1 MSSDNNNPSKLLQ
14 TFKSIIFALI
24 IALFIRYIFIQPFK
38 IPSESMYPTLLVGDQ
53 ILVDRVSY
61 GVGLPCS
68 KNKLISPFKKIKR
81 GDVIVFRYPM
91 DPNSK
96 TCPNGGFIGFTSI
109 YYIKRVIGIPGDT
122 VSMRSNDIY
131 INGELISK
139 ATSQTYILNNE
150 AHDVFEN
157 SFTEDIDSRLQVIYM
172 RKKNSETTNLDI
184 KVPAGSFFVLGD
196 NRDNSMDSR
205 YWGFVPRENII
216 GKAFLI
222 HFSWNNKFKNVKDIL
237 RTGRFFNTIK

>member
-1 MSSDNNNPSKLLQ
+1 MSSDNNNPSKLLS

-68 KNKLISPFKKIKR
+68 KNKLISPFKNIKR

-96 TCPNGGFIGFTSI
+96 ICPNGGFIGLTSI
-109 YYIKRVIGIPGDT
+109 YKI
-122 VSMRSNDIY
+122 
-131 INGELISK
+131 
-139 ATSQTYILNNE
+139 
-150 AHDVFEN
+150 
-157 SFTEDIDSRLQVIYM
+157 
-172 RKKNSETTNLDI
+172 
-184 KVPAGSFFVLGD
+184 
-196 NRDNSMDSR
+196 
-205 YWGFVPRENII
+205 
-216 GKAFLI
+216 
-222 HFSWNNKFKNVKDIL
+222 
-237 RTGRFFNTIK
+237 

>member
-1 MSSDNNNPSKLLQ
+1 
-14 TFKSIIFALI
+14 
-24 IALFIRYIFIQPFK
+24 
-38 IPSESMYPTLLVGDQ
+38 MYPTLLVGDQ

-122 VSMRSNDIY
+122 VSMRSKDIY

-157 SFTEDIDSRLQVIYM
+157 SFTEDIDSGLQVIYM
-172 RKKNSETTNLDI
+172 RKKNSETINLDL
-184 KVPAGSFFVLGD
+184 S
-196 NRDNSMDSR
+196 
-205 YWGFVPRENII
+205 
-216 GKAFLI
+216 LI
-222 HFSWNNKFKNVKDIL
+222 HI
-237 RTGRFFNTIK
+237 

>member
-1 MSSDNNNPSKLLQ
+1 
-14 TFKSIIFALI
+14 
-24 IALFIRYIFIQPFK
+24 
-38 IPSESMYPTLLVGDQ
+38 
-53 ILVDRVSY
+53 
-61 GVGLPCS
+61 
-68 KNKLISPFKKIKR
+68 
-81 GDVIVFRYPM
+81 M

-122 VSMRSNDIY
+122 VSMRSKDIY

-184 KVPAGSFFVLGD
+184 KVPPGSFFVLGD

>member
-68 KNKLISPFKKIKR
+68 KNKLISPFKNIKR

-122 VSMRSNDIY
+122 VSMRSKDIY

-139 ATSQTYILNNE
+139 ATSLK
-150 AHDVFEN
+150 D
-157 SFTEDIDSRLQVIYM
+157 SF
-172 RKKNSETTNLDI
+172 
-184 KVPAGSFFVLGD
+184 
-196 NRDNSMDSR
+196 
-205 YWGFVPRENII
+205 
-216 GKAFLI
+216 
-222 HFSWNNKFKNVKDIL
+222 
-237 RTGRFFNTIK
+237 